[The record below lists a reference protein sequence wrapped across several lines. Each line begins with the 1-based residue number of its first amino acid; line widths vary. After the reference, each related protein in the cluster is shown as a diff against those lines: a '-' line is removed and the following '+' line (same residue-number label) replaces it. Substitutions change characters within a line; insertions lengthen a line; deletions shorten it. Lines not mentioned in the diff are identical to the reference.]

1 MRWLTLKKYFSDMV
15 TSGRKVRPRL
25 LIDKFGKSFLVQ
37 LKTNEAEPFDVNPAS
52 FSVDRTRLNDS
63 LL

>member
-25 LIDKFGKSFLVQ
+25 LIDKFGKSLLVQ
-37 LKTNEAEPFDVNPAS
+37 LKTNEAEPFDVKRC
-52 FSVDRTRLNDS
+52 FV
-63 LL
+63 